1 MKLDI
6 LTALNAERAARR
18 AAIVVTNVESGKQR
32 LVKSADIAKDP
43 LRPLLAAHL
52 RTSKSGMEQ
61 TAEGRVFLTVYV
73 PAPQLVI
80 TGAVHISQA
89 LAPIGKLLGYDV
101 IIVDPRTAFASVER
115 FPDVKVIAEWPD
127 QALPPLNVDRYTA
140 FVALTHDPKIDDPAL
155 THALA
160 RDCFYIGALGSRK
173 THARRIERLK
183 QQGLSDADLSRIHAP
198 IGLDI
203 GAVSPA
209 EIAVSIMAQITERL
223 REEAELPPYP
233 PPLAGEGRVGAEAAS

>member
-6 LTALNAERAARR
+6 LTVLNAERQARR
-18 AAIVVTNVESGKQR
+18 AAIVVTDVTSGKQR
-32 LVKSADIAKDP
+32 LVKSADVGKDP
-43 LRPLLAAHL
+43 LRAMLADHL
-52 RTSKSGMEQ
+52 RTGKSGMED
-61 TAEGRVFLTVYV
+61 TAEGRAFLTVYV

-101 IIVDPRTAFASVER
+101 TIVDPRTAFASPER
-115 FPDVKVIAEWPD
+115 FPDVKVIAEWPEE
-127 QALPPLNVDRYTA
+127 ALPPLNVDRYTA

-155 THALA
+155 AHALE

-173 THARRIERLK
+173 THAKRLARLK
-183 QQGLSDADLSRIHAP
+183 EAGVRDADLSRIHAP

-209 EIAVSIMAQITERL
+209 EIAISIMAEITQRL
-223 REEAELPPYP
+223 RQKPEK
-233 PPLAGEGRVGAEAAS
+233 AEAA

>member
-1 MKLDI
+1 MKLEL
-6 LTALNAERAARR
+6 LTSLNAERAARR
-18 AAIVVTNVESGKQR
+18 PAVVVTDVNSGRER
-32 LVKSADIAKDP
+32 LVRAADIAKDP
-43 LRPLLAAHL
+43 LREILRERL
-52 RTSKSGMEQ
+52 RTGKGGMVDSP
-61 TAEGRVFLTVYV
+61 EGRVFLTVYV

-101 IIVDPRTAFASVER
+101 TIVDPRTAFASIER

-127 QALPPLNVDRYTA
+127 TALPPLGIDRYTA

-155 THALA
+155 LHALSH
-160 RDCFYIGALGSRK
+160 DCFYIGALGSKK
-173 THARRIERLK
+173 THGRRVARLK
-183 QQGLSDADLSRIHAP
+183 DQGVSDTDIGRIHAP

-209 EIAVSIMAQITERL
+209 EIAVAIMAQITEQL
-223 REEAELPPYP
+223 RTEEQ
-233 PPLAGEGRVGAEAAS
+233 GEPAIASMAS

>member
-1 MKLDI
+1 MRLD
-6 LTALNAERAARR
+6 LLAALNAERAARR
-18 AAIVVTNVESGKQR
+18 AVVVVTDVASGEQR
-32 LVKSADIAKDP
+32 LVKAAEVAGDP
-43 LRPLLAAHL
+43 LRGLLEKHL
-52 RTSKSGMEQ
+52 RSGKSGMEE
-61 TAEGRVFLTVYV
+61 TPRGRVFLTVHV
-73 PAPQLVI
+73 PPARLVI

-101 IIVDPRTAFASVER
+101 VIVDPRTAFATPER

-127 QALPPLNVDRYTA
+127 SALPPLKIDRYTA

-160 RDCFYIGALGSRK
+160 RDCFYIGALGSKK
-173 THARRIERLK
+173 THARRVGRLK
-183 QQGLSDADLSRIHAP
+183 EQGLRDADIARIQAP

-209 EIAVSIMAQITERL
+209 EIAVAIMGQITATLRL
-223 REEAELPPYP
+223 A
-233 PPLAGEGRVGAEAAS
+233 AEAAA

>member
-1 MKLDI
+1 MRLDL
-6 LTALNAERAARR
+6 LTALNAERSARR
-18 AAIVVTNVESGKQR
+18 AAIVVTDVASGTQR
-32 LVKSADIAKDP
+32 LVKAADIAKDP
-43 LRPLLAAHL
+43 LRPVLAEHL
-52 RTSKSGMEQ
+52 RSGKSGMEE

-89 LAPIGKLLGYDV
+89 LAPIARLLGYDV
-101 IIVDPRTAFASVER
+101 TIVDPRTAFASAER

-127 QALPPLNVDRYTA
+127 KALPPLGIDHYTA

-155 THALA
+155 IHALS

-173 THARRIERLK
+173 THARRVERLK
-183 QQGLSDADLSRIHAP
+183 QQGLRDVEIGRIHAP

-209 EIAVSIMAQITERL
+209 EIAVAIMAQITERL
-223 REEAELPPYP
+223 REEPQPEHA
-233 PPLAGEGRVGAEAAS
+233 VAEAVS